1 LIGNPD
7 VGSLILGIPI
17 ETRAM
22 FVDSLGLEGAKAHAY
37 ALAAEA
43 AATLAVFGD

>member
-1 LIGNPD
+1 
-7 VGSLILGIPI
+7 
-17 ETRAM
+17 M
-22 FVDSLGLEGAKAHAY
+22 FVDSLGLEVAKAHAY